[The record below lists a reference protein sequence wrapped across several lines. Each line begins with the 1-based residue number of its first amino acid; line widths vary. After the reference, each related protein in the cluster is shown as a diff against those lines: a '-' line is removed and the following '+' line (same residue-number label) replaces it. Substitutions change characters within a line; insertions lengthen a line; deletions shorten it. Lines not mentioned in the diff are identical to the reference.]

1 MDPITGLLV
10 ITVVGIFLLLGLFG
24 VCLRSAYLAVRSQTA
39 YEETE
44 DRDSE
49 SAASTAHGGPGDAS
63 DREMRE
69 TGDFVFGDADES
81 LGNDD
86 PRRQL

>member
-1 MDPITGLLV
+1 MDPVTGLLV
-10 ITVVGIFLLLGLFG
+10 ITVAGIILLLGLFG
-24 VCLRSAYLAVRSQTA
+24 VCLRSVYLAVRSQTA

-49 SAASTAHGGPGDAS
+49 SDGATAHGGPSDDSAKEMGD
-63 DREMRE
+63 
-69 TGDFVFGDADES
+69 TGDFVFGDADERPGS
-81 LGNDD
+81 GD